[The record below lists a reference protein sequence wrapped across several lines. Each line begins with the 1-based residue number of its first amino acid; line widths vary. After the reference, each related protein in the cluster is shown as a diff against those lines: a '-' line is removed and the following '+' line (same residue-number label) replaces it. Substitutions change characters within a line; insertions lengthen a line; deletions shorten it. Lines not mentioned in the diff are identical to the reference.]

1 MSLIRT
7 TLLLI
12 ICWSGTEFRP
22 ATVIPCKYSV
32 RDVAFVNS
40 HQQPWSL
47 RLLKPEGATAD
58 QLEDWNAILRSS
70 LERTNID
77 FGWVD
82 RDRLLQER
90 WQQELSNAKPDIK
103 AGDLDTG
110 IGFRLNSRQG
120 TQHGYWKPDR
130 LQETIDQLVES
141 PLRTSLLNDLSRRLC
156 VFLLIESGDEQQD
169 ALARQAVEQAVAS
182 VTQQMWSYEKAPEQ
196 GPAFHR
202 LSSSEQEQEEW
213 LLRSIDPLP
222 LGREFEKPLVVVLY
236 GQGVVLG
243 EPIEADD
250 QLQERLVARASICGR
265 DCECDLDKEWL
276 YGQQILHRWT
286 LAHERAAET
295 SLDFDPH
302 SSLVQAEVTQILQKS
317 NPQGNAVGTDPAA
330 TLGGGLIIHDLDE
343 LEAPTE
349 SGEPAVH
356 ARTTADTDRP
366 EEPGPLAGDITAADR
381 PAEQAVPRIPWF
393 LLGSLTLGL
402 LVLIGIFW
410 QRLKPGTG

>member
-7 TLLLI
+7 ALLLML
-12 ICWSGTEFRP
+12 CWSGTEFRP
-22 ATVIPCKYSV
+22 AAVIPCKYSV

-47 RLLKPEGATAD
+47 RLLKPESATAA
-58 QLEDWNAILRSS
+58 QLEDWNATLRSG
-70 LERTNID
+70 LEGTNID

-82 RDRLLQER
+82 RGGLLQER
-90 WQQELSNAKPDIK
+90 LSGKMKQSNIDSE
-103 AGDLDTG
+103 
-110 IGFRLNSRQG
+110 IGFFLDSPQG
-120 TQHGYWKPDR
+120 SQHGYWSSDK

-141 PLRTSLLNDLSRRLC
+141 PLRTSLLDDLSRRLC

-169 ALARQAVEQAVAS
+169 ALAQQAVEQAVAS
-182 VTQQMWSYEKAPEQ
+182 VTQQMWSYEKTPEQ
-196 GPAFHR
+196 GPSFYR
-202 LSSSEQEQEEW
+202 LASSEREQEEW

-222 LGREFEKPLVVVLY
+222 VGREFEKPLVVVLY

-243 EPIEADD
+243 EPIEADN

-276 YGQQILHRWT
+276 YGRQILHRWT
-286 LAHERAAET
+286 LDHERAAET

-317 NPQGNAVGTDPAA
+317 NPQGGAVGIEPAV

-343 LEAPTE
+343 LEAPAL
-349 SGEPAVH
+349 SGKATVQTG
-356 ARTTADTDRP
+356 TTADTDPP
-366 EEPGPLAGDITAADR
+366 EGPGPLPGDITASDR
-381 PAEQAVPRIPWF
+381 PAEQPVPRIPWF

>member
-7 TLLLI
+7 TLLLML
-12 ICWSGTEFRP
+12 CWSGTEFRP

-32 RDVAFVNS
+32 RDVAFVSS

-47 RLLKPEGATAD
+47 RLLKPEGATAA
-58 QLEDWNAILRSS
+58 QLEDWNATLRSG

-82 RDRLLQER
+82 RGGLLQER
-90 WQQELSNAKPDIK
+90 LQQRLSTTK
-103 AGDLDTG
+103 ADGLETG
-110 IGFRLNSRQG
+110 IGFRLDCGQG
-120 TQHGYWKPDR
+120 TQHGYWSPDR
-130 LQETIDQLVES
+130 LQEMIDQLVES

-196 GPAFHR
+196 GPSFYR
-202 LSSSEQEQEEW
+202 LASSEREQEEW

-222 LGREFEKPLVVVLY
+222 VGREFEKPLVVVLY

-243 EPIEADD
+243 EPIEADN

-317 NPQGNAVGTDPAA
+317 NPQGGTVGIEPAA

-343 LEAPTE
+343 LEAPAV
-349 SGEPAVH
+349 SGKATMQ
-356 ARTTADTDRP
+356 AGTTADTDRS
-366 EEPGPLAGDITAADR
+366 EGPGPIAGDIIAADR
-381 PAEQAVPRIPWF
+381 PAEQPVPRIPWF